1 MLAIVGARIHTR
13 GPQGTVDDGTVLVR
27 DGKIA
32 ALGVGIEV
40 PEGAGRI
47 DARGM
52 VMTPGFVDAHTHM
65 GMAWQELAG
74 EADTN
79 ESTTVINA
87 HLRAIDSIDPKDI
100 AFQDAVE
107 GGVTTVMVHPGKLM
121 IWRQTISPI
130 AGQSV
135 VLKTR
140 GTIGHREVLREP
152 AGLKLAFGDEVAE
165 FLNARKVGPNSR
177 MGIMALVRGVLHE
190 AQQYA
195 QKDTGGNSGAR
206 DLKMEILSRLLS
218 RELKAYVHVHA
229 ASDILSVLRLAEEY
243 DLDIVLEHATEGH
256 MVADTLAEKGVP
268 CVVGPITRARSSRL
282 KREMQNLSQKTPGI
296 LANAGVKVALMT
308 DHPTEPIQFLPIIAG
323 EAAREGMDY
332 DEALKSITINAAEI
346 MGVADRVGSIE
357 VGKDAD
363 LVVLDGDPLEA
374 MTRIRLVVA
383 DGEMAYDAMRPGKE
397 ME

>member
-1 MLAIVGARIHTR
+1 MLAIVGAQIHTC
-13 GPQGTVDDGTVLVR
+13 GPQGTVEHGTVLVR

-32 ALGVGIEV
+32 AVGVGIDV
-40 PEGAGRI
+40 PDEAGRI

-52 VMTPGFVDAHTHM
+52 VMTPGFIDAHTHM
-65 GMAWQELAG
+65 GMSWQELAG

-79 ESTTVINA
+79 ESTTVNNA

-100 AFQDAVE
+100 AFRDAVE

-121 IWRQTISPI
+121 VWRQTISPV

-135 VLKTR
+135 ALKTH
-140 GTIGHREVLREP
+140 GTIAHREILREP
-152 AGLKLAFGDEVAE
+152 AGVKLAFGDEVAE
-165 FLNARKVGPNSR
+165 FLNDRKIGPNSR
-177 MGIMALVRGVLHE
+177 MGIVALVRGLLFK
-190 AQQYA
+190 AQQYGQQEA
-195 QKDTGGNSGAR
+195 GGDSGTR
-206 DLKMEILSRLLS
+206 DLNMEILSRLLS
-218 RELKAYVHVHA
+218 RDLRAYVHVHA
-229 ASDILSVLRLAEEY
+229 ADDILTVLRLAEEY
-243 DLDIVLEHATEGH
+243 NLDIVLEHATEGH
-256 MVADTLAEKGVP
+256 LVADVLAEKGVP
-268 CVVGPITRARSSRL
+268 CVVGPITRARASRL
-282 KREMQNLSQKTPGI
+282 KRELQNLSQRTPGI

-323 EAAREGMDY
+323 EAVREGMDY

-363 LVVLDGDPLEA
+363 LVILNGDPLEA

-383 DGEMAYDAMRPGKE
+383 DGKVAYDAFPQGKE
-397 ME
+397 EE